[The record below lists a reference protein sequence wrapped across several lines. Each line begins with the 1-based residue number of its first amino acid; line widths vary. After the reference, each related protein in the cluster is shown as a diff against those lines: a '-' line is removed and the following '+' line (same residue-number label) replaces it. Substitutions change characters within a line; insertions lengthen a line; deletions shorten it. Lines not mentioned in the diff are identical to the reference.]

1 MSFVLSAVR
10 GSAAVSLVLLLGAC
24 ASTYDPNEPV
34 AFYTEVAVPVDRA
47 VPHLGEVVGQRI
59 TIRGV
64 PRQNEGSCSGVQPL
78 ARKDWMLTGKTQCL
92 WVNGQTEE
100 VRLLD
105 LRGSRSNDEVE
116 VTGELV
122 RTDSGIFVLKVDRP

>member
-1 MSFVLSAVR
+1 MHPVLSAVR
-10 GSAAVSLVLLLGAC
+10 RSGVAALALLLSAC

-34 AFYTEVAVPVDRA
+34 AFYTEVAVPVDQA

-59 TIRGV
+59 TISGV

-78 ARKDWMLTGKTQCL
+78 ARKDWMLTGKIHCL

-105 LRGSRSNDEVE
+105 LRGSRSNDEVD

-122 RTDSGIFVLKVDRP
+122 RTDNGVYVLKLDR